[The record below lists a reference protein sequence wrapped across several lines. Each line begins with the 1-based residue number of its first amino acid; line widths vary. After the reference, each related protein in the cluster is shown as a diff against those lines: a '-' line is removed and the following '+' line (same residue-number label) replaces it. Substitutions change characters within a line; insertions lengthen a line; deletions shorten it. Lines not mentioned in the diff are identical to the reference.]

1 METSFRKNLRSEL
14 DYQGMPVKELA
25 YKTGIPKR
33 SIENYLS
40 SRESLPPIDYAYKIA
55 QVLQVSMEYLISGK
69 DKTYME
75 SGFAI
80 LKKVAAENKEYSN
93 IFASFEK
100 LSEDDIKMILDLIK
114 IIVKHRTPNATPP
127 MA

>member
-40 SRESLPPIDYAYKIA
+40 SRESLPPIDCAYKIA
-55 QVLQVSMEYLISGK
+55 QVLQVSMEYLVSGK
-69 DKTYME
+69 DETYME
-75 SGFAI
+75 PGFSV
-80 LKKVAAENKEYSN
+80 LKKVAAENKEFSN
-93 IFASFEK
+93 IFANLEK

-114 IIVKHRTPNATPP
+114 TITKYR
-127 MA
+127 